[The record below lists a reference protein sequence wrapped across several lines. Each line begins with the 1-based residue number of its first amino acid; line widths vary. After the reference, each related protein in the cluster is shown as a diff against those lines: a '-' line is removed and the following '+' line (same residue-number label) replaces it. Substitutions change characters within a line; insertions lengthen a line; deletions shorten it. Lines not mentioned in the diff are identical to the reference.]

1 MLMKILF
8 GLFLLLIYIIFGPI
22 LVIWS
27 LNNLFI
33 LNIQYTFNNWLSCYI
48 LMSILSMIFHN
59 NGVSV
64 KIQDDKYF
72 NETSRKK
79 TID

>member
-1 MLMKILF
+1 MKILF

-33 LNIQYTFNNWLSCYI
+33 LNIDYTFNNWLSCYI
-48 LMSILSMIFHN
+48 LMSVLSIIFHN
-59 NGVSV
+59 SGTSV
-64 KIQDDKYF
+64 KTRDDKYS
-72 NETSRKK
+72 NETSREK
-79 TID
+79 TTD

>member
-1 MLMKILF
+1 MKILF

-33 LNIQYTFNNWLSCYI
+33 LNIEYTFNNWLSCYI
-48 LMSILSMIFHN
+48 LMSVLSIIFHN

-64 KIQDDKYF
+64 KISDDKYF

>member
-1 MLMKILF
+1 MKILF

-79 TID
+79 TTD

>member
-1 MLMKILF
+1 MLMKIVF

-22 LVIWS
+22 LAIWS

-33 LNIQYTFNNWLSCYI
+33 LNIEYTFNNWLSCYI
-48 LMSILSMIFHN
+48 LMAILSMIFN
-59 NGVSV
+59 NSGVSV
-64 KIQDDKYF
+64 KVKDDKYS

-79 TID
+79 TTD

>member
-1 MLMKILF
+1 MKILF

-33 LNIQYTFNNWLSCYI
+33 LNIEYTFNNWLSCYI
-48 LMSILSMIFHN
+48 LMSILSIIFHN
-59 NGVSV
+59 HGVSV
-64 KIQDDKYF
+64 KIQDDKYY

-79 TID
+79 TTD